1 MPTVHHNNIAIH
13 CEVHGSGRPVVL
25 LHGATVNFKA
35 NYGGFGW
42 IKSLNDAGFQ
52 VIGLDFRGHGQSDK
66 PHERSAYG
74 SAMLAGDVLA
84 VLDHLGIAQAA
95 VVGYSIGT
103 AVTLHLLQ
111 TTPARFSR
119 AVLLATGDG
128 LIGLGPHT
136 FARTLPALA
145 PVLDRSEYPKDLP
158 KHLAAYWNF
167 INLTGG
173 DRAALRALSLADYP
187 PLTAAQ
193 AAAVTV
199 PTLVI
204 SGEKD
209 LVLGQ
214 GPALAAAL
222 GSGHYREIAGA
233 DHFSIATDPTVK
245 AAVADFLKSTIQ
257 PRQAQGDR
265 T

>member
-1 MPTVHHNNIAIH
+1 MPVVPNKTIGIH
-13 CEVHGSGRPVVL
+13 YEVHGTGQPVVL

-42 IKSLNDAGFQ
+42 IKALNEAGFQ
-52 VIGLDFRGHGQSDK
+52 VIGLDFRGHGASDK
-66 PHERSAYG
+66 PHESSAYG
-74 SAMLAGDVLA
+74 SAALASDVLA
-84 VLDHLGIAQAA
+84 VLDHLGVTQTA

-103 AVTLHLLQ
+103 VVALHLLQ
-111 TTPARFSR
+111 TAPARFTK

-136 FARTLPALA
+136 FARTMPALA
-145 PVLDRSEYPKDLP
+145 PVLERNEYPKDLP

-167 INLTGG
+167 INATGG

-187 PLTAAQ
+187 ALTAAE
-193 AAAVTV
+193 AADITL

-214 GPALAAAL
+214 GPQLAAAL
-222 GSGHYREIAGA
+222 GSGQYVQMAGA
-233 DHFSIATDPTVK
+233 DHFSLATDPAVK
-245 AAVADFLKSTIQ
+245 AEVARFL
-257 PRQAQGDR
+257 QAMDGR
-265 T
+265 ASAAA

>member
-1 MPTVHHNNIAIH
+1 MPLVSNHSVGVHY
-13 CEVHGSGRPVVL
+13 EVHGSGQPVVL

-42 IKSLNDAGFQ
+42 TKALNEAGFQ
-52 VIGLDFRGHGQSDK
+52 VIGLDFRGHGASDK
-66 PHERSAYG
+66 PHESSAYG
-74 SAMLAGDVLA
+74 SAMLASDVRA
-84 VLDHLGIAQAA
+84 VLDHLGVAQTAI
-95 VVGYSIGT
+95 VGYSIGT
-103 AVTLHLLQ
+103 VVALHLLQ
-111 TTPARFSR
+111 TQPARFTR

-128 LIGLGPHT
+128 LIGLGNHT
-136 FARTLPALA
+136 FARTMPALA

-167 INLTGG
+167 INATGG
-173 DRAALRALSLADYP
+173 DRAALRALSLGDYP
-187 PLTAAQ
+187 ALTAAE

-214 GPALAAAL
+214 GPQLAAAL
-222 GSGHYREIAGA
+222 GQGQYQEIAGA
-233 DHFSIATDPTVK
+233 DHFSIATDPVVK
-245 AAVADFLKSTIQ
+245 AAVVDFLRR
-257 PRQAQGDR
+257 PH
-265 T
+265 